1 VDTLI
6 QDVRYALRTL
16 ARSPAFAAVALATL
30 ALGIGANA
38 AIFTV
43 VDAVLLRPLP
53 YADPERLVMVWSTW
67 TASGG
72 LGGSSTPDYRELRD
86 HARGFEGM
94 GAYYDAPFT
103 LSAADPPERLRGAIV
118 TAGLLPLL
126 GVAPRQGRGLLPEEE
141 EFGRHRSVLVSDSL
155 WRGRLGGDPAIVGQ
169 TVRLNGEP
177 HTVVGVLPPGFR
189 FLDPAVEV
197 FAPMAFAADDNL
209 DTRNNYFVRIVARL
223 EQATTLAQAEAA
235 VRSVFEAI
243 KERAPEAAGMSAT
256 VVPLHEQLVGRVRG
270 ALLVLFG
277 AVVSVLLVACANLA
291 NLHLARSS
299 ARQREI
305 ATRVALGAPRRR
317 ILRQLLTEAV
327 LLSVAGGA
335 AGLALAWWGLELLLA
350 ASPQDLPRRD
360 EVALDPRVVGF
371 TLLVSLLTGI
381 VFGLLPALQA
391 SKPNLIE
398 SLKEGARSG
407 ASARR
412 LHARGALVTVEV
424 AMTLVLLV
432 GAGLMLRSLDRLLAV
447 DPGFETR
454 NVLTVEINPPAARY
468 AEAARW
474 RSLFQEIQQRVGTLP
489 GVERVGLTTSLPLA
503 GETWGKH
510 ITFADRPEPTR
521 LEDVPTVQYR
531 LASGGYFAALGIP
544 VVRGRVFDERDVEG
558 RPPVAVINETLAK
571 RFWPEGDPIGKV
583 LWMDRPDALIP
594 PGSLPEDGRAPRRT
608 VVGVVRDVRYAG
620 LGEEVAPLVYAPYC
634 QSTETWRMFL
644 TIRSASDPRA
654 LVAGVRRE
662 VAAVDREL
670 ALASVA
676 TLRDLVSGSVARP
689 RFQSL
694 LLGLFGAAALV
705 LAAVGLY
712 GVLSFTVSQRTSEF
726 GVRVALGARGSD
738 ILSLVAGE
746 GLRLVFAGLVAGIAG
761 ALALGRVLS
770 GLLFGVSARDPLTF
784 AAVSVLLTVVAGFA
798 CYLPARRAT
807 RVDPIVALRWE

>member
-1 VDTLI
+1 VDTLL

-16 ARSPAFAAVALATL
+16 ARNPLFAAVALATL

-53 YADPERLVMVWSTW
+53 YADPERLAMVWTTW
-67 TASGG
+67 AASGER
-72 LGGSSTPDYRELRD
+72 GGSSTPDYRELRD
-86 HARGFEGM
+86 HSRGFEAM
-94 GAYYDAPFT
+94 GAYYYAPFT
-103 LSAADPPERLRGAIV
+103 LSAAEQPERLRGAIV
-118 TAGLLPLL
+118 TASLLPLL
-126 GVAPRQGRGLLPEEE
+126 GVTPRHGRGFAAEEE
-141 EFGRHRSVLVSDSL
+141 EFGRHRSVIVSDGL
-155 WRGRLGGDPAIVGQ
+155 WRSRFGGDPAIVGR

-177 HTVVGVLPPGFR
+177 YSVVGVLPPGVR

-197 FAPMAFAADDNL
+197 FAPMAFADDDNL
-209 DTRNNYFVRIVARL
+209 DTRNNYFVRIVAKL
-223 EQATTLAQAEAA
+223 AEGTTLAQADAA
-235 VRSVFEAI
+235 VRSVFEGI
-243 KERAPEAAGMSAT
+243 KERAPEAAGTSAT

-277 AVVSVLLVACANLA
+277 AVVFVLLVACANLA

-317 ILRQLLTEAV
+317 VIRQLLTESV
-327 LLSVAGGA
+327 LLSIAGGT

-360 EVALDPRVVGF
+360 EVVLDPRVVLF
-371 TLLVSLLTGI
+371 TLVVSLLSGI
-381 VFGLLPALQA
+381 LFGLLPALQA
-391 SKPNLIE
+391 SRPDLNQ

-407 ASARR
+407 AGMRR
-412 LHARGALVTVEV
+412 LRARGALVSAEV
-424 AMTLVLLV
+424 AITLVLLV
-432 GAGLMLRSLDRLLAV
+432 GAGLMLRSLDRLLSV

-454 NVLTVEINPPAARY
+454 NVVTVEINPPAVRY
-468 AEAARW
+468 SEAPRW
-474 RSLFQEIQQRVGTLP
+474 RALFEEMQQRIGALP
-489 GVERVGLTTSLPLA
+489 GVDRVGLITSLPLA
-503 GETWGKH
+503 GETWAKH
-510 ITFADRPEPTR
+510 VTFADRPEPTR

-531 LASGGYFAALGIP
+531 LASGGYFDALGIP
-544 VVRGRVFDERDVEG
+544 VVRGRAFDERDVED
-558 RPPVAVINETLAK
+558 RLPVAVINETLAK
-571 RFWPEGDPIGKV
+571 RFWPGADPIGKV

-594 PGSLPEDGRAPRRT
+594 PDSLPEEGRAPHRT
-608 VVGVVRDVRYAG
+608 VVGIVRDVRYAG
-620 LGEEVAPLVYAPYC
+620 LGEEVAPLVYAPYT
-634 QSTETWRMFL
+634 QSSETSRMFL
-644 TIRSASDPRA
+644 TIRSSSETRA
-654 LVAGVRRE
+654 LVAAVRRE
-662 VAAVDREL
+662 VASIDREL

-676 TLRDLVSGSVARP
+676 SLDELVSGSVARP

-694 LLGLFGAAALV
+694 LLGLFGAAALL

-712 GVLSFTVSQRTSEF
+712 GVLSFSVSQRTSEL

-738 ILSLVAGE
+738 ILALVGGE
-746 GLRLVFAGLVAGIAG
+746 GLRLVLAGLAAGVAG

-770 GLLFGVSARDPLTF
+770 GLLFGVTARDPLTF
-784 AAVSVLLTVVAGFA
+784 VAVSALLAAVAAVA